1 MEGGIILNY
10 PMVSLIIPMYNAEK
24 FIKKCLDS
32 VINQTYQNY
41 EIIIVNDGS
50 TDHSK
55 EIVEEIKK
63 ENNNI
68 ILVNQKNQG
77 STIARKTG
85 LENMSLESA
94 FFCFC
99 DADDFIAQGY
109 INEMVEAA
117 IKNNADIIQSGYV
130 KCIGRY
136 KYNDYI
142 PECLQQK
149 QIYNKDEIMNKL
161 YLSFFGIT
169 NFPGYLNTKLYK
181 RKFKD
186 IIINL
191 PTVVSFMADDL
202 SVNIRLLPLCDVIV
216 TIPDKLYF
224 YQAGGGT
231 SKYMPNFMND
241 YFHYHQLQLS
251 MISQYLLS
259 DKYLYYSQIEIINVL
274 KTWLMMELMYKK
286 VNYNSFSD
294 EVNKWLD
301 ILEIKNA
308 VENISE
314 NRDWN
319 SPFFEYL
326 TRDNLNE
333 LYKYLK
339 KESKKIKLKRKIKL
353 LLEKVL

>member
-1 MEGGIILNY
+1 MNY

-24 FIKKCLDS
+24 HIKKCLNS

-50 TDHSK
+50 TDYSR
-55 EIVEEIKK
+55 EIVEKIKK

-85 LENMSLESA
+85 LRNMSVDSE

-99 DADDFIAQGY
+99 DADDVIDKDY
-109 INEMVEAA
+109 INKMVKEA
-117 IKNNADIIQSGYV
+117 IKYDADIVQSGYY
-130 KCIGRY
+130 KCLGKY
-136 KYNDYI
+136 KYNNCI
-142 PECLQQK
+142 SECLQQK
-149 QIYNKDEIMNKL
+149 QIYSRDEIMNKL

-169 NFPGYLNTKLYK
+169 NFPGYLHTKLYK

-191 PTVVSFMADDL
+191 PTVVYFMADDL
-202 SVNIRLLPLCDVIV
+202 SINIRLLPLCDVIV

-224 YQAGGGT
+224 YQSGGGT

-251 MISQYLLS
+251 MISKYLLS

-274 KTWLMMELMYKK
+274 KTWLIMQLTYKK
-286 VNYNSFSD
+286 FNYNSFFN
-294 EVNKWLD
+294 EINKWLD
-301 ILEIKNA
+301 TLEIKNA
-308 VENISE
+308 VENISK

-319 SPFFEYL
+319 SSFFEYL
-326 TRDNLNE
+326 TRGNLEE

-339 KESKKIKLKRKIKL
+339 RESKKTKFKRKVKL
-353 LLEKVL
+353 LLEEVL